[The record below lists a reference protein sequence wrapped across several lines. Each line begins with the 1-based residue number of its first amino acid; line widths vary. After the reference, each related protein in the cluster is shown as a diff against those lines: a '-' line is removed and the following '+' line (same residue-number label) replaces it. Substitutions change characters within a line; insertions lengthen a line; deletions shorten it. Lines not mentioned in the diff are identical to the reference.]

1 MKLWSG
7 RFSKGTDH
15 AVDDF
20 HSSISFDR
28 RLYRQDITGSLAH
41 AEMLCRQGIISRED
55 FEQIDQG
62 LKGILQD
69 MEAELVDFPPE
80 SEDIHMLVE
89 SILTERIGE
98 AGKRLHTGR
107 SRNDQVALDMHL
119 YAKETAAHT
128 MEAADR

>member
-41 AEMLCRQGIISRED
+41 AELLCRQGIISRED

-62 LKGILQD
+62 LIAGTALIFQ
-69 MEAELVDFPPE
+69 FPRQF
-80 SEDIHMLVE
+80 I
-89 SILTERIGE
+89 
-98 AGKRLHTGR
+98 RLHDPAMAGR
-107 SRNDQVALDMHL
+107 LQIIQ
-119 YAKETAAHT
+119 
-128 MEAADR
+128 